1 MTDFVLMWPS
11 STIEQMKARG
21 LVRESTEDERRA
33 APDVAGWF
41 RGVPVYETKPVSA
54 AEMAETVIDYLGKV
68 FPTFLAAHWPAD
80 PETIDSLGSA
90 TNRKPDDDM
99 PPG

>member
-33 APDVAGWF
+33 APDVVGWF
-41 RGVPVYETKPVSA
+41 QGVPVCVTLPVEVADMNAIVDRVVGSFSA
-54 AEMAETVIDYLGKV
+54 LE
-68 FPTFLAAHWPAD
+68 AAHWPAD